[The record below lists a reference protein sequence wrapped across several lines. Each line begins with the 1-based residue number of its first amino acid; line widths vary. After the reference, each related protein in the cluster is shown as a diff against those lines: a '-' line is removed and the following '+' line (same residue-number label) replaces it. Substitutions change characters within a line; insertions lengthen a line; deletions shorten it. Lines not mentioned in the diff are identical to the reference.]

1 MNECIKELMHQI
13 PFHHGQGKK
22 EMDSDKLIHA
32 VTDRSSSLHITVQ
45 SKSD

>member
-1 MNECIKELMHQI
+1 MIVLRI
-13 PFHHGQGKK
+13 DASIFFHHGQGKK

-32 VTDRSSSLHITVQ
+32 NVTDRSSSLHITVQ